1 MDRKLTNWKLIVV
14 GQNWTSFENTDKLD
28 TTDKIDNCE
37 QNWKKWTKLVNVDEV
52 GNDGQNCSLMDK
64 IGNHG

>member
-28 TTDKIDNCE
+28 TTDKSGIM
-37 QNWKKWTKLVNVDEV
+37 DEI
-52 GNDGQNCSLMDK
+52 GNDGRNW
-64 IGNHG
+64 